1 LVVLAIRTN
10 CPLEWVGIV
19 SWCTVEF
26 TLGTNMCSCLVYLL
40 LEISLEPSVSAH
52 NSACIFLVLKI
63 LTISIMR
70 WYGFRPC
77 NYKMSGY
84 CPEEF
89 TGPSSPARSDQRR
102 PKQIEHVHV
111 LRLKIEVN
119 FLLEGKLKLSC
130 LTVCAPIEIEVH
142 IHV

>member
-1 LVVLAIRTN
+1 
-10 CPLEWVGIV
+10 
-19 SWCTVEF
+19 
-26 TLGTNMCSCLVYLL
+26 
-40 LEISLEPSVSAH
+40 
-52 NSACIFLVLKI
+52 
-63 LTISIMR
+63 
-70 WYGFRPC
+70 
-77 NYKMSGY
+77 MSGY

-89 TGPSSPARSDQRR
+89 TGLSSPARSDQRR